1 MRDKYTGQRYTNT
14 HTWRHSAGSSR
25 VGTRPNTLE
34 ILCTELNAVPH
45 AGLGFHFLRVH
56 VRTTGSWRS
65 SRGSRAQKEENER
78 RTNRL
83 TAIRSHLQ
91 FKENIKTLKHRG
103 SWLSLLPFRKRKI
116 AGTSSWPS
124 WISHFTGSFVG
135 HSPSEMLCPPAV
147 KQMQKHPYDSKGD
160 THTPPR
166 RGGISALERPSA

>member
-91 FKENIKTLKHRG
+91 CKENIKTLKHRG
-103 SWLSLLPFRKRKI
+103 SWLSLLPFGKGKLQVRP
-116 AGTSSWPS
+116 AGQAGYP
-124 WISHFTGSFVG
+124 ISLVASLDTV
-135 HSPSEMLCPPAV
+135 PV
-147 KQMQKHPYDSKGD
+147 KCCVPLQ
-160 THTPPR
+160 
-166 RGGISALERPSA
+166 